1 MNTTTIFRF
10 WDKPGPSR
18 LLAGCLL
25 GAVAMLPVV
34 AARAQSDAGQGQ
46 SDKEQKI
53 AAIKESLAKNQTA
66 LKQYTW
72 VETTQISL
80 KGEVKKQEQKQCQY
94 GPDGKVQKTPIGNS
108 AGEQPPQQPPAGGGG
123 RRGGRLK
130 QEVVEKKVD
139 EMKDYMQQVGA
150 LVKEYVPPDPQK
162 IQAAKAAGGISVQPP
177 SGGSGPAL
185 DIKNYAK
192 QGDSLDLGFNSATKS
207 IGSYNVHSY
216 LDNPKDNPV
225 TMAVTFSTLPD
236 GTNHPQETLL
246 DMPGKKMQV
255 KVTNSDYK
263 KVGQ

>member
-1 MNTTTIFRF
+1 MNATATFRL
-10 WDKPGPSR
+10 WGKSGLSR

-25 GAVAMLPVV
+25 AGVGLFPVL

-46 SDKEQKI
+46 SEKEQKI
-53 AAIKESLAKNQTA
+53 AAIKESIAKNQA
-66 LKQYTW
+66 DLKQYTW
-72 VETTQISL
+72 VETTQLSL
-80 KGEVKKQEQKQCQY
+80 KGEVKKQLQKQCQY

-108 AGEQPPQQPPAGGGG
+108 AEEQPQQPAAGGGG
-123 RRGGRLK
+123 RRGGMVK
-130 QEVVEKKVD
+130 KEIVKKKVD
-139 EMKDYMQQVGA
+139 EMKDYMEQVGA

-162 IQAAKAAGGISVQPP
+162 IQAAKAAGGISVQPG

-192 QGDSLDLGFNSATKS
+192 QGDSLALGFNPATKK
-207 IGSYNVHSY
+207 IGSYNVQSY
-216 LDNPKDNPV
+216 LDNPKDDPV

-236 GTNHPQETLL
+236 GTNYAQQTLL
-246 DMPGKKMQV
+246 DMPAKKMQV